1 LAKKPLLKKKLG
13 RMQRGNS
20 LLREEIKAAAGGY
33 RFIAGIDEAGRGP
46 LAGPVVA
53 ASVVLR
59 NYDFTARIDDSKRLS
74 SIAREHAYKE
84 IYKKAFVGI
93 GIVFE
98 DIIDKVNIYQATI
111 LAMHMSVLDLDIK
124 PDLLLIDGSIKLN
137 IETDQ
142 TSIIRGDQKS
152 FSIACASII
161 AKVARDRL
169 LKFYDNIFPGYDFS
183 RHKGYGT
190 KRHINII
197 ADKGLSPIHRQSFS
211 IHMGQ
216 SKTTK
221 G

>member
-1 LAKKPLLKKKLG
+1 
-13 RMQRGNS
+13 MQRGNS